1 MDFFD
6 IAIVGGGP
14 GGATLANIFASR
26 GVKVALIER
35 QKDFSKE
42 FRGEALMPSGKE
54 VLDQIGIDI
63 DTENIKYRTVNKFNI
78 FYKGTLIASPE
89 PDFIE
94 NGEFRWVS
102 QPQLLE
108 KIIEKSSDYKNFS
121 FYRGYKGQD
130 LIYENNRVCGVKISG
145 SNEEIDVK
153 ARVVIGFDGR
163 SSMVRRKLNFSVKNY
178 HQPSDVLW
186 FKIPY
191 PKRAFPGSH
200 AFFSL
205 FPNSMLVCVAVYDE
219 KMQVGWVIP
228 SGSYGE
234 LKQQGKEKWIKF
246 IKDKSPKEFSKHLQ
260 FCLDNN
266 EISDPFVLKMTL
278 DRVKKWNK
286 QGALLLGDAAHTMN
300 AVGGQGL
307 NIALRDAVVCAN
319 YLLPLFKSKK
329 LSNSD
334 LDFAFD
340 QIEKER
346 LIEVKQVQ
354 QIQSRPPK
362 FILINKFLIDL
373 IFPIIRF
380 IFKFKIMNRIVDK
393 EWVKISKGFTKAK
406 LEV

>member
-78 FYKGTLIASPE
+78 FYKGTLIANPE

-94 NGEFRWVS
+94 KGEFRWVS

-108 KIIEKSSDYKNFS
+108 KIIKKSSDYENFT

-145 SNEEIDVK
+145 SNEEIDLK

-163 SSMVRRKLNFSVKNY
+163 SSMVRRKLNFSVKEY

-191 PKRAFPGSH
+191 PERAFPGSH

-234 LKQQGKEKWIKF
+234 LKKLGKEKWIEF
-246 IKDKSPKEFSKHLQ
+246 IKDKSPKDFSDHLQ
-260 FCLDNN
+260 VCLDND

-286 QGALLLGDAAHTMN
+286 QGVLLLGDAAHTMN

-307 NIALRDAVVCAN
+307 NIALRDAIVCAN
-319 YLLPLFKSKK
+319 HLTPLFRNKK
-329 LSNSD
+329 TSYIDIDS
-334 LDFAFD
+334 AFEE
-340 QIEKER
+340 IEKER
-346 LIEVKQVQ
+346 LSEVKQVQ
-354 QIQSRPPK
+354 EIQSRPPK

-373 IFPIIRF
+373 IFPIIKF
-380 IFKFKIMNRIVDK
+380 IFKFKIIKRILDK
-393 EWVKISKGFTKAK
+393 EWVKISKGFTKVK

>member
-1 MDFFD
+1 MDLLD
-6 IAIVGGGP
+6 IAIVGVGP

-63 DTENIKYRTVNKFNI
+63 DNENIKYRTVNKFNI
-78 FYKGTLIASPE
+78 FYKGTLIANPE
-89 PDFIE
+89 VDFIE

-108 KIIEKSSDYKNFS
+108 KIIEKSSDYENFS
-121 FYRGYKGQD
+121 FYRGFKGQD

-145 SNEEIDVK
+145 SNEELDLK

-163 SSMVRRKLNFSVKNY
+163 SSMVRRKLNFSVKEY

-191 PKRAFPGSH
+191 PERAFPGSH

-205 FPNSMLVCVAVYDE
+205 FPNSMLVCIAVYDK

-234 LKQQGKEKWIKF
+234 LKKLGKEKWIEF
-246 IKDKSPKEFSKHLQ
+246 IKDKSPKDFSDHLQ
-260 FCLDNN
+260 VCLDND

-286 QGALLLGDAAHTMN
+286 QGVLLLGDAAHTMN

-319 YLLPLFKSKK
+319 YLLPLFKNKK
-329 LSNSD
+329 TSD
-334 LDFAFD
+334 SDFDLAFKK
-340 QIEKER
+340 IERER
-346 LIEVKQVQ
+346 LSELKQVQ
-354 QIQSRPPK
+354 EIQSRPPK

-380 IFKFKIMNRIVDK
+380 IFKFKIIKRIVDK
-393 EWVKISKGFTKAK
+393 EFVKISKGFTKVK

>member
-1 MDFFD
+1 MSVFD

-78 FYKGTLIASPE
+78 FYKGTLIANPE

-191 PKRAFPGSH
+191 PERAFPGSH

-234 LKQQGKEKWIKF
+234 LKQQGKEKWIK
-246 IKDKSPKEFSKHLQ
+246 DKSPKEFSKHLQ
-260 FCLDNN
+260 SCLDKN

>member
-1 MDFFD
+1 MNLFD
-6 IAIVGGGP
+6 VAIIGGGP
-14 GGATLANIFASR
+14 GGATLANILSSR
-26 GVKVALIER
+26 GIKVALIER
-35 QKDFSKE
+35 QNDFSKE

-63 DTENIKYRTVNKFNI
+63 EVENIKHRVVNKFNI
-78 FYKGTLIASPE
+78 FYKGSLVANPE
-89 PDFIE
+89 VDFIKE
-94 NGEFRWVS
+94 GKFRWAS

-108 KIIEKSSDYKNFS
+108 KIIDKSSSFKNFS
-121 FYRGYKGQD
+121 FYRGYKAQD
-130 LIYENNRVCGVKISG
+130 LIYKNSRVCGVKISN
-145 SNEEIDVK
+145 SSEEIDLEAK
-153 ARVVIGFDGR
+153 VVIGFDGR
-163 SSMVRRKLNFSVKNY
+163 NSMVRRKLAFEVKKF

-191 PKRAFPGSH
+191 PEKFLPGSQ

-205 FPNSMLVCVAVYDE
+205 FPKSMLVCVPVYDE

-234 LKQQGKEKWIKF
+234 LKKQGKEKWIKF
-246 IKDKSPKEFSKHLQ
+246 IKDKSPKDFSKHLQ

-319 YLLPLFKSKK
+319 YLLPLFNSKK